1 MPKTHGLASAFI
13 PRKPSL
19 IALRAFD
26 VASETE
32 SFTQAGELLLLSQ
45 SAVSRHIQSLEAEF
59 GTALFHRVGRRLELT
74 AAGHELKRLIGP
86 GFESLDAGL
95 RTFRRRTISNR
106 LRVSVLP
113 SVAAYWLTPLIG
125 KFSALYPDIELS
137 FDCTRS
143 LVDFAQ
149 DDADLAIRYGRGDW
163 SGVQAR
169 LLTRETLK
177 PVCAPSWREQLGD
190 KPDPEQLLE
199 LPLLFG
205 DAPETWDDY
214 FASLS
219 LVDRRGAR
227 SRPTAT
233 DDNVLM
239 QSCLN
244 GQGFILGREL
254 LVSNALKSGQLI
266 APFPHTITA
275 SYAYWIVTPN
285 SGDLTPQA
293 RAFEALLAEEID
305 HG

>member
-1 MPKTHGLASAFI
+1 MSKTHGLSEPPI

-26 VASETE
+26 VASDTE
-32 SFTQAGELLLLSQ
+32 SFTQAGQLLLLSQ
-45 SAVSRHIQSLEAEF
+45 SAVSRHIQNLEAEL
-59 GTALFHRVGRRLELT
+59 GAALFHRVGRRLALT

-86 GFESLDAGL
+86 GFKTLDAGL
-95 RTFRRRTISNR
+95 RTFRRRNVSNR

-125 KFSALYPDIELS
+125 KFSARRPDIEVS

-143 LVDFAQ
+143 LVDFTH
-149 DDADLAIRYGRGDW
+149 DEADLAIRYGPGDW
-163 SGVQAR
+163 RGVQAR
-169 LLTRETLK
+169 LLTSEKLT
-177 PVCAPSWREQLGD
+177 PVCAPSWRDTLGPA
-190 KPDPEQLLE
+190 PDPAQLLE

-214 FASLS
+214 FESLG
-219 LVDRRGAR
+219 LADRPGAR
-227 SRPTAT
+227 SGPIAT

-266 APFPHTITA
+266 APFSHHITA
-275 SYAYWIVTPN
+275 SYAYWIVTRQ
-285 SGDLTPQA
+285 GADLTPEA
-293 RAFEALLAEEID
+293 DAFVTLLYEEIEQ
-305 HG
+305 G

>member
-1 MPKTHGLASAFI
+1 MIKTHKLASRLI

-19 IALRAFD
+19 IALRAFH

-32 SFTQAGELLLLSQ
+32 SFTQAGEVLLLSQ
-45 SAVSRHIQSLEAEF
+45 SAVSRHIQSLEAEL
-59 GTALFHRVGRRLELT
+59 GAALFHRVGRRLELT
-74 AAGHELKRLIGP
+74 AAGRDLKRLIGP
-86 GFESLDAGL
+86 GFDTLDAGL
-95 RTFRRRTISNR
+95 RAFRRRTVSNR

-113 SVAAYWLTPLIG
+113 SVAAYWLTPLLG
-125 KFSALYPDIELS
+125 KFSALHPGVEVS

-143 LVDFAQ
+143 LVDFSH

-163 SGVQAR
+163 SGVKAR
-169 LLTRETLK
+169 LLTRETLT
-177 PVCAPSWREQLGD
+177 PVCAPGWRERLGD
-190 KPDPEQLLE
+190 TPDPGQLLQ

-214 FASLS
+214 FASLG
-219 LVDRRGAR
+219 LADRPGAR

-244 GQGFILGREL
+244 EQGFILGREL

-266 APFPHTITA
+266 APFAHTITA
-275 SYAYWIVTPN
+275 SYAYWIVTPD

-293 RAFEALLAEEID
+293 NAFVALLYEAIEQ
-305 HG
+305 G